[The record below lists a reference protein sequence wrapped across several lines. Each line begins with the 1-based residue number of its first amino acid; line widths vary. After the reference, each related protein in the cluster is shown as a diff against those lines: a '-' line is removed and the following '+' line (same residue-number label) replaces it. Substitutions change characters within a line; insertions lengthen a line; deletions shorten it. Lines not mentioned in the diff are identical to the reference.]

1 LLPATVFS
9 FVIDM
14 IMRELDLRGNKQTN
28 LCWCG
33 WHLNNSQ
40 KKTSTEQNTD

>member
-1 LLPATVFS
+1 MEINSGVRQGALLPATVFS

-28 LCWCG
+28 LC
-33 WHLNNSQ
+33 
-40 KKTSTEQNTD
+40 